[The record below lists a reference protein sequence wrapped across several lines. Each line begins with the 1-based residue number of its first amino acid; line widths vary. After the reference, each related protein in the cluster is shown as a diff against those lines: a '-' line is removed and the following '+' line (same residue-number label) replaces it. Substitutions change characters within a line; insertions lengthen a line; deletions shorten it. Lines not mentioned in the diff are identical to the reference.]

1 MKYVLDHIGLGR
13 VGRTEIHVDRGVF
26 RDQSADQ
33 RERAVLGDGDERVV
47 LWRADARIA
56 AAGVWHVGD
65 RHRSLRR
72 LRQIWVGATE

>member
-1 MKYVLDHIGLGR
+1 MLACEKEPFTRTLRRRTRKETEMKYVLDHIGLGR

-47 LWRADARIA
+47 L
-56 AAGVWHVGD
+56 
-65 RHRSLRR
+65 
-72 LRQIWVGATE
+72 